1 MVDDILEKIN
11 IPPDDENLQY
21 RKDWEE
27 FEEKMGKTKSNA
39 KKTVRSFRKIADR
52 FDEAWW
58 EYKTRYAAASLACVI
73 GGVITLS
80 TGNVAAM
87 GFGLAGAFVS
97 IKANS
102 VKNAKD
108 FENKKMAEE
117 LLKETKDNFI
127 AAMETFNEWSVE
139 KEYAR
144 MIYLYG
150 FAKSS
155 KVVSPQVLEIIREII
170 LDSMGISMGKKAI
183 NFPEMVGWIFGQKA
197 AVQDGAEGAAKVE
210 AQAGAK
216 TSTHEAGKN
225 AAEVVDDGVQAGAKT
240 STHEAGKNAAQVADD
255 AVQAGAK
262 TSTQEAGKNAAQ
274 VADDAVQAG
283 TKTSTQEAGKNA
295 AQVADDAVQAG
306 AKTSTHGAGKNAAQS
321 ADDAVQAGTKTS
333 TQEAGKNA
341 AQVADDVAEAGWKTA
356 GISQNFF
363 IVLNTGFL
371 VLDTIDFGFTIIDLV
386 QNKGSDAAKDLREI
400 AKDIEDA
407 FTK

>member
-11 IPPDDENLQY
+11 IHPDDENLQY

-27 FEEKMGKTKSNA
+27 FTEKMGKTKSNA

-58 EYKTRYAAASLACVI
+58 EYKTRYAAASLSCVI

-87 GFGLAGAFVS
+87 GFGIAGALVS

-108 FENKKMAEE
+108 FENKKRAEK

-127 AAMETFNEWSVE
+127 AAMETINEWSDE
-139 KEYAR
+139 KEYVR

-170 LDSMGISMGKKAI
+170 LDSMGISTGKKAV
-183 NFPEMVGWIFGQKA
+183 NYFETVRWIFGQKA

-210 AQAGAK
+210 AQAVDDAVQAAK

-225 AAEVVDDGVQAGAKT
+225 AAQVADDAVQAGAKT

-262 TSTQEAGKNAAQ
+262 TSTQEAGKNAGQ

-295 AQVADDAVQAG
+295 AQV
-306 AKTSTHGAGKNAAQS
+306 

-407 FTK
+407 FTQ

>member
-27 FEEKMGKTKSNA
+27 FEEKMGKMKSNA
-39 KKTVRSFRKIADR
+39 KKTVRYFRKIADR

-58 EYKTRYAAASLACVI
+58 EYKTRYAAASFAGLT
-73 GGVITLS
+73 GGLITHF

-87 GFGLAGAFVS
+87 GFGIAGAVVS
-97 IKANS
+97 MRANS

-108 FENKKMAEE
+108 FENKKMAEK
-117 LLKETKDNFI
+117 LLKETEDNFI
-127 AAMETFNEWSVE
+127 AAMETINEWSVE
-139 KEYAR
+139 KDYVR

-155 KVVSPQVLEIIREII
+155 KVVSPQVLEIIRVII
-170 LDSMGISMGKKAI
+170 LDSIGISMGKKAI
-183 NFPEMVGWIFGQKA
+183 NFLEMVGWIFGQKA

-225 AAEVVDDGVQAGAKT
+225 AAEVVDD
-240 STHEAGKNAAQVADD
+240 

-295 AQVADDAVQAG
+295 AQV
-306 AKTSTHGAGKNAAQS
+306 